1 MNEVNKT
8 LYIPLYGKALVSQI
22 GIINKDEMAQKIW
35 STSGLKMHG
44 KAKSKWL
51 AYNMAMRSRV
61 FDDYVKDNIDD
72 DTLVLHLGCGLD
84 SRCFRIN
91 KKAKWLD
98 VDFEDVINERKKFYQ
113 ENAEYKMLS
122 FDITE
127 TNKLLELPNAKK
139 ALVVM
144 EGVSMY
150 FDNNK
155 LLNILNTLS
164 TKYAQV
170 QIILD
175 TYTSF
180 AAKISKYKNPA
191 NELGVN
197 NFYGIDDI
205 AELIKDS
212 DYKLIKEL
220 SFTPR
225 YLVDELN
232 GFEHFFFKLMF
243 VNKLYGKF
251 YKLQVLKKVKSKD
264 N

>member
-1 MNEVNKT
+1 
-8 LYIPLYGKALVSQI
+8 
-22 GIINKDEMAQKIW
+22 
-35 STSGLKMHG
+35 
-44 KAKSKWL
+44 
-51 AYNMAMRSRV
+51 
-61 FDDYVKDNIDD
+61 
-72 DTLVLHLGCGLD
+72 
-84 SRCFRIN
+84 
-91 KKAKWLD
+91 
-98 VDFEDVINERKKFYQ
+98 
-113 ENAEYKMLS
+113 MLS

-225 YLVDELN
+225 YLVDELK